1 MRDYKSLSHTRW
13 DCKYHIVFIP
23 KKRQKL
29 IYGAI
34 RKYLGEI
41 LHDLA
46 KRKGV
51 IIEEGHLM
59 PDHIHMCISIPPK
72 YAVSNVVGYLKGKS
86 AISIARK
93 FKGRQRNF
101 SGEHFWARGNFV
113 STVGLDE
120 EMVME
125 YIRHQEKADEQ
136 RDQLK
141 LGL

>member
-13 DCKYHIVFIP
+13 GCKHHIVFIP

-34 RKYLGEI
+34 RKHLGEI
-41 LHDLA
+41 FHELA

-59 PDHIHMCISIPPK
+59 KDHIHICLSIPPK
-72 YAVSNVVGYLKGKS
+72 FSVSNVFGYLKGKS
-86 AISIARK
+86 AISIARN
-93 FKGRQRNF
+93 FCGRQRNF
-101 SGEHFWARGNFV
+101 NGENFWARGYFV

-120 EMVME
+120 KMVLD
-125 YIRHQEKADEQ
+125 YIRNQEKDDEH

-141 LGL
+141 FQM